1 MNNTLIIGGGFMGH
15 SLALALKAANK
26 DSAIS
31 VVEVIQE
38 YRVLLEKSN
47 IYDVVYN
54 KIDQVN
60 SKFHQV
66 IICTTPET
74 TSQILDLI
82 LKLFC
87 HSDLITDISSSK
99 SFLNG
104 KKLPAN
110 FVSSHPVCGSEK
122 KGPIESRADLFNQQ
136 PCILIRNDMQ
146 SLETCSSFWKSLGM
160 KIFQMDSQIHDK
172 TFSDISHLP
181 HVIGRAFYLYIQ
193 EKEIPEDILGTSAKE
208 LLRLGKANKNLWDE
222 IFKDNSRNLKG
233 SIGGFQSYI
242 EKIKKTFDI

>member
-1 MNNTLIIGGGFMGH
+1 METKYPKEELKSLFRQIMSTSIKQNRLRMNNTLIIGGGFMGH

-87 HSDLITDISSSK
+87 HSQLITDISSSK

-104 KKLPAN
+104 K
-110 FVSSHPVCGSEK
+110 
-122 KGPIESRADLFNQQ
+122 
-136 PCILIRNDMQ
+136 
-146 SLETCSSFWKSLGM
+146 
-160 KIFQMDSQIHDK
+160 
-172 TFSDISHLP
+172 
-181 HVIGRAFYLYIQ
+181 
-193 EKEIPEDILGTSAKE
+193 TSC
-208 LLRLGKANKNLWDE
+208 
-222 IFKDNSRNLKG
+222 
-233 SIGGFQSYI
+233 
-242 EKIKKTFDI
+242 

>member
-87 HSDLITDISSSK
+87 HSQLITDISSSK

-104 KKLPAN
+104 KN
-110 FVSSHPVCGSEK
+110 FLLILFLLILFVEVKKRDLWNQELIYSISSLV
-122 KGPIESRADLFNQQ
+122 F
-136 PCILIRNDMQ
+136 
-146 SLETCSSFWKSLGM
+146 
-160 KIFQMDSQIHDK
+160 
-172 TFSDISHLP
+172 
-181 HVIGRAFYLYIQ
+181 
-193 EKEIPEDILGTSAKE
+193 
-208 LLRLGKANKNLWDE
+208 
-222 IFKDNSRNLKG
+222 
-233 SIGGFQSYI
+233 
-242 EKIKKTFDI
+242 